1 MTQRDSGQSFDPKHR
16 IIGAVVIVAL
26 AVVLVPMILGEREPP
41 LESSAESPAKP
52 AGITASAAGQTP
64 DADTKVAVT
73 VVTPAV
79 KSKTPK
85 PDAPAVPVAAA
96 PVAPATEPAKEPPQ
110 ESIKTAATKPVTVAK
125 APAKVPAAPVTNGWV
140 VQVGT
145 FSNADNATR
154 VEEKLRALG
163 QTVRAERVTLDNGK
177 AVRVRVGPFADKVA
191 ALKAQDRIQKETGI
205 KVVVLAYP

>member
-26 AVVLVPMILGEREPP
+26 AVVLVPMILGEHEPP
-41 LESSAESPAKP
+41 AESSAP
-52 AGITASAAGQTP
+52 SAAVTADGSEPAP
-64 DADTKVAVT
+64 DAGTKVAVT
-73 VVTPAV
+73 VVTSSI

-85 PDAPAVPVAAA
+85 PEAAAAPAVGA
-96 PVAPATEPAKEPPQ
+96 PTPAIESAKEPPQ
-110 ESIKTAATKPVTVAK
+110 EPVKIAIAKPVTVVK
-125 APAKVPAAPVTNGWV
+125 APPKTAPAAAPATTGWV

-177 AVRVRVGPFADKVA
+177 AVRVRVGPFSDKVA